1 MKLLL
6 NTSILVL
13 LGSSYCFSQDPMP
26 VLSSGWERT
35 IQKARPVDVA
45 PTSPARA
52 VLPEDKYFQ
61 RQAREQRTDSPMDPN
76 KDSVDA
82 RSAAMDK
89 AMQESRTPK
98 TENASGY
105 SYTARVRNDIGKTVK
120 VIFWEYLF
128 TEIAHPANVVRRQF
142 LCGVNLKNGE
152 KVDLLAFSLLG
163 PSNSITAESLAKST
177 DKLFDEVVQ
186 INRIELSD
194 GTVLQRDNWKYD
206 DVRPGIERA
215 TSTPWGKEMCRG
227 L

>member
-13 LGSSYCFSQDPMP
+13 LSSSYCFSQDPMP

-35 IQKARPVDVA
+35 TQKARPIDVA
-45 PTSPARA
+45 QTSPARA
-52 VLPEDKYFQ
+52 LLPEDKYLQ
-61 RQAREQRTDSPMDPN
+61 RKAREQRTDNPMDPN
-76 KDSVDA
+76 KDSMDA

-89 AMQESRTPK
+89 AIQESRTPK
-98 TENASGY
+98 TDNVSGY
-105 SYTARVRNDIGKTVK
+105 SYTALVRNDSGQTVK

-152 KVDLLAFSLLG
+152 KIGLLAFSLLG
-163 PSNSITAESLAKST
+163 PSDTITAESLAKST
-177 DKLFDEVVQ
+177 DKLFNETVQ

-194 GTVLQRDNWKYD
+194 GTVLQRNNWKYD
-206 DVRPGIERA
+206 EVRPGIERA